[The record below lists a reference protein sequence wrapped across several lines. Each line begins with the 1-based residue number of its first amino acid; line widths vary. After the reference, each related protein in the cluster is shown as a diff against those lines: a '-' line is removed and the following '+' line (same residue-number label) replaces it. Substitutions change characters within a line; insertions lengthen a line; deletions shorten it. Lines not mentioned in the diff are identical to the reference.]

1 MRIMV
6 CAFLVLFATSA
17 HAASVAEYDAL
28 RAMRPDG
35 RTVTVQ
41 GLSLV
46 RDAFTIELRS
56 GVVHLLAPVRGTTVG
71 AVFIGDGAYRLT
83 PATAA
88 ERRQLR
94 LQTGEAQLETL
105 TDRFDRLVL
114 FFTDRTAAEIM
125 AHAPVATGAPN
136 EPAVRFY
143 EDYLRRQQRDVQ
155 INLQLRLLGD
165 LLNFPGRTEG
175 VFLAPVEGKVY
186 GKALIVVDPLG
197 ISNLSPRLADLGG
210 EEVALISMD
219 ERKGGFWYLSALA
232 KEATSGRGKPV
243 RRLADAARYEIE
255 TVIDSREIHGRTRI
269 TLTPLAGGIR
279 VLPLNVAEIL
289 NLRSAVLVGDAGD
302 VPLAIVRDEVQI
314 GGYRGMF
321 SSGVGDGDVAIVF
334 PTPLSVGA
342 PVKIQIEYDGRDVL
356 EASGDGRYAVRARE
370 SWYPN
375 LGTFVDLAKYEL
387 VFTYPKKNTLV
398 SVGQLVSETV
408 EGNVKI
414 GRWRSDTPI
423 RVAGFN
429 YGEFQKLTTRDADSG
444 VTIGVY
450 TVRDWTPQ
458 AKIAQADAMNASRV
472 ATAFFGKQPFGEIS
486 ITQQVESN
494 FGQSWP
500 TLVFLPTLALTSST
514 QRAFGLNV
522 DERDR
527 ATVGEFVNVV
537 GWHEV
542 SHQWWGHHVG
552 WQSYRDQWL
561 SEGFAE
567 FTAALTLEA
576 AEGRR
581 SYDRFWALRRGEILD
596 RGGEV
601 ANADAGAIT
610 QGFRLATERSQRA
623 ARTILYGKGAYV
635 LHMLRMMMQ
644 ENRNGDV
651 DAAFRAMMHEF
662 VTTWAGM
669 NPSTNDF
676 QQIAEKHMLPVMNL
690 TRDGRLDYFF
700 EQWVHGTDIPT
711 LTSALQVADIGGGKY
726 RVSGTITQ
734 AGVPA
739 TFHTLVPVYLD
750 FGDERFQKLG
760 MVHLTGSATQN
771 LSVDLPLP
779 QKPRRAIVNA
789 HNDVL
794 SR

>member
-1 MRIMV
+1 MTTR
-6 CAFLVLFATSA
+6 ASDLVES
-17 HAASVAEYDAL
+17 
-28 RAMRPDG
+28 
-35 RTVTVQ
+35 
-41 GLSLV
+41 
-46 RDAFTIELRS
+46 
-56 GVVHLLAPVRGTTVG
+56 
-71 AVFIGDGAYRLT
+71 
-83 PATAA
+83 
-88 ERRQLR
+88 
-94 LQTGEAQLETL
+94 GEA
-105 TDRFDRLVL
+105 
-114 FFTDRTAAEIM
+114 
-125 AHAPVATGAPN
+125 
-136 EPAVRFY
+136 
-143 EDYLRRQQRDVQ
+143 
-155 INLQLRLLGD
+155 
-165 LLNFPGRTEG
+165 
-175 VFLAPVEGKVY
+175 
-186 GKALIVVDPLG
+186 G
-197 ISNLSPRLADLGG
+197 ID
-210 EEVALISMD
+210 
-219 ERKGGFWYLSALA
+219 W
-232 KEATSGRGKPV
+232 KPV
-243 RRLADAARYEIE
+243 
-255 TVIDSREIHGRTRI
+255 
-269 TLTPLAGGIR
+269 LTG
-279 VLPLNVAEIL
+279 
-289 NLRSAVLVGDAGD
+289 
-302 VPLAIVRDEVQI
+302 
-314 GGYRGMF
+314 
-321 SSGVGDGDVAIVF
+321 
-334 PTPLSVGA
+334 
-342 PVKIQIEYDGRDVL
+342 
-356 EASGDGRYAVRARE
+356 
-370 SWYPN
+370 
-375 LGTFVDLAKYEL
+375 
-387 VFTYPKKNTLV
+387 
-398 SVGQLVSETV
+398 
-408 EGNVKI
+408 
-414 GRWRSDTPI
+414 
-423 RVAGFN
+423 
-429 YGEFQKLTTRDADSG
+429 
-444 VTIGVY
+444 
-450 TVRDWTPQ
+450 
-458 AKIAQADAMNASRV
+458 
-472 ATAFFGKQPFGEIS
+472 
-486 ITQQVESN
+486 
-494 FGQSWP
+494 
-500 TLVFLPTLALTSST
+500 
-514 QRAFGLNV
+514 

-567 FTAALTLEA
+567 FTAALTLDA
-576 AEGRR
+576 AEGRK

-760 MVHLTGSATQN
+760 MVHLTGAATQN